1 MRCGDDR
8 RRGAEKLL
16 KLFFG
21 YERPEIAD
29 FRKAVEQF
37 KTDLPA
43 VLDALRDM
51 IDASTTQATPASARP
66 QTSSSTHAQET
77 INPSARPKP
86 TCARC

>member
-1 MRCGDDR
+1 MRCGVEDVVQL
-8 RRGAEKLL
+8 EKLL

-21 YERPEIAD
+21 YERPEIEA

-43 VLDALRDM
+43 VLEALRAM
-51 IDASTTQATPASARP
+51 IERARETVPRFPKGRRRVSCSTRRRQSTQAL
-66 QTSSSTHAQET
+66 QT
-77 INPSARPKP
+77 P